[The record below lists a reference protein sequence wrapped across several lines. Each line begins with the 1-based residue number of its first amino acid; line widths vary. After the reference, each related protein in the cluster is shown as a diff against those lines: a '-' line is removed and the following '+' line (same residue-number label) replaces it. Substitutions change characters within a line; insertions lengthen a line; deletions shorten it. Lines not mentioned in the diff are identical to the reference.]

1 MMKINRWLLWGSCCS
16 LLALSAC
23 SEGAAKQEAKA
34 AESLEVASVDWA
46 EAEVKKVETKTD
58 DLTAKADALKKEVD
72 MLLANEQNRSVFI
85 DVPNGTAGHW
95 AYSHI
100 MSLYEKD
107 IIRGYPEEKKFYPE
121 RTITR
126 YQAASM
132 LIKAF
137 DLPLSNTPSVFKD
150 VPDTHPSARE
160 IMTVYEAGFFKGSND
175 YFKPLGS
182 MQRKHMAL
190 VLQRAFELEEKDTE
204 FNDYKDVTPEMEA
217 YGAIKTISQYGI
229 ATGNAGYFKPEDP
242 TTRAQ
247 FSAFVDRAL
256 QIK

>member
-1 MMKINRWLLWGSCCS
+1 MKRNRWLLWGSCCS

-23 SEGAAKQEAKA
+23 SEEAAKQEAKA

-58 DLTAKADALKKEVD
+58 DLTAKADALRKEVD
-72 MLLANEQNRSVFI
+72 MLLAKEQNQSVFI
-85 DVPNGTAGHW
+85 DVPNGTNGHW
-95 AYSHI
+95 AYPHI

-132 LIKAF
+132 LIKVF
-137 DLPLSNTPSVFKD
+137 DLPLSSTPSVFKD
-150 VPDTHPSARE
+150 VPDTHPNARE
-160 IMTVYEAGFFKGSND
+160 IMTVYEAGFFQGNNG
-175 YFKPLGS
+175 YFKPLAS

-190 VLQRAFELEEKDTE
+190 VLQRAFKLEQKDTQI
-204 FNDYKDVTPEMEA
+204 NDYKDVPPQMEA
-217 YGAIKTISQYGI
+217 YEAIKTISQYGI
-229 ATGNAGYFKPEDP
+229 ATGNNGYFKPEDP

-247 FSAFVDRAL
+247 FSAFVDRAM

>member
-1 MMKINRWLLWGSCCS
+1 MKINRWLLWGSCCS

-23 SEGAAKQEAKA
+23 SEEAANQEAKA

-46 EAEVKKVETKTD
+46 ETEVKKVETKTD
-58 DLTAKADALKKEVD
+58 DLTAKADALRKEVD
-72 MLLANEQNRSVFI
+72 MLLAKEQGQPVFI
-85 DVPNGTAGHW
+85 DVPNGEAGHW

-121 RTITR
+121 RTISR

-150 VPDTHPSARE
+150 VPDTHPNARE
-160 IMTVYEAGFFKGSND
+160 IMTVYEAGFFKGSNG
-175 YFKPLGS
+175 YFNPPGS

-204 FNDYKDVTPEMEA
+204 IDDYKDVTPEMEA
-217 YGAIKTISQYGI
+217 YEAIKTISQYGI
-229 ATGNAGYFKPEDP
+229 ATGNNGYFKPEDP